1 MSGPV
6 KPPSPASGVSERR
19 AEQRRA
25 DERRKRDRRAEH
37 RALALLADEAQ
48 QEGGS
53 ADTPRAAPHGG
64 ATPAGAAAFSA
75 QVMGQDGQKRGL
87 KGGEPVLDAARR
99 SYLGTEYAGTR
110 DRRPRAG
117 VVKKTEI

>member
-25 DERRKRDRRAEH
+25 DERRQRDRRAEH
-37 RALALLADEAQ
+37 RALMLSGEDEPK
-48 QEGGS
+48 
-53 ADTPRAAPHGG
+53 ADTAAPSPHASKRAQAAPEG
-64 ATPAGAAAFSA
+64 ATAFSA